1 MQLNKEHLISVGLAI
16 LCVSVFAVV
25 IYAGNVPDTNISTHK
40 TYRVPIN
47 QSIVC
52 DKVTITLSSK
62 WVFGTAE
69 ANQTLGYCEFKL
81 SSKPFFFVRYWKLTE
96 NGYYIE
102 LKEEM
107 HTP

>member
-1 MQLNKEHLISVGLAI
+1 MKLNKETILTVVLISAVI
-16 LCVSVFAVV
+16 FVFAFT
-25 IYAGNVPDTNISTHK
+25 IYTENIPDTKYSLHK
-40 TYRVPIN
+40 TYRIPIN

-52 DKVTITLSSK
+52 DKVTITLSSQ

-69 ANQTLGYCEFKL
+69 ANQTLGYYEVQL
-81 SSKPFFFVRYWKLTE
+81 SSKPFFFVKYWKLTE

-107 HTP
+107 HAP